1 MIERKPTTNKAIVS
15 GVPKMLME
23 EQQTSG
29 EAGKNYYLNKLV
41 FHICIS
47 VTVIKDN
54 PDCISI

>member
-1 MIERKPTTNKAIVS
+1 MERKPTTNKAIVS

-41 FHICIS
+41 FHICTRD
-47 VTVIKDN
+47 TVKKKFQ
-54 PDCISI
+54 S